1 MGLNLVAQIVI
12 LYTPIGQF
20 LSDSLQYFRFEVNSN
35 VLFPVMLNIHKNMA
49 WCFCIMDIT
58 LIIWLDE
65 IKDALCISASSWV
78 TRQQCTCNTVR
89 LPYCTLHWFGE
100 VTQILRT
107 SFSPQLANH
116 WMYPFTRYCRKD
128 CRIIFTRLALY
139 RITVQTCNTYNI
151 ALLMKMPGLQIVEV
165 INKIFQ
171 LIEPTI
177 HQITRRF

>member
-12 LYTPIGQF
+12 LYTPVGQF

-49 WCFCIMDIT
+49 WCFCTMDIT

-78 TRQQCTCNTVR
+78 TRQQCTRNTVR

-107 SFSPQLANH
+107 SFSPQLVNH
-116 WMYPFTRYCRKD
+116 WIYPCNRYCRKIAGSYWLSWHFTGLQCKLVTPTTLHYWWRCQD
-128 CRIIFTRLALY
+128 CR
-139 RITVQTCNTYNI
+139 
-151 ALLMKMPGLQIVEV
+151 
-165 INKIFQ
+165 
-171 LIEPTI
+171 
-177 HQITRRF
+177 